1 MFTLAPKGYVS
12 TTSLA
17 THLVI
22 TSQPGIIAA
31 CAGQIAPSAP
41 SGTYYVQLI
50 DSAAAVNGGGAITPI
65 AQIIIPHTTTIPSTW
80 DLSASLP
87 LGGVSVS
94 TGAVVQLST
103 TFGVGTLAGAYLNAA
118 AAR

>member
-12 TTSLA
+12 TTVLS

-22 TSQPGIIAA
+22 SEKPGIIAA

-50 DSAAAVNGGGAITPI
+50 DSATAVDGGGAITPI
-65 AQIIIPHTTTIPSTW
+65 AQIIIPHTTSIPTTFS
-80 DLSASLP
+80 LSDSIP
-87 LGGVSVS
+87 IGGVAVS
-94 TGAVVQLST
+94 QGAVVQLST
-103 TFGVGTLAGAYLNAA
+103 TYGVGTLSGAYLNAA